1 MPSPPSAPGRLEQIV
16 RLQESLLAAEVPP
29 RELGG
34 RICQGTTYATGAR
47 AARLACITA
56 DGDLETLA
64 SYGRASFDAQSSATL
79 HDALAEKRPALRHA
93 LGDGTEVLTVPLQE
107 GEQPVVLQLAAA
119 EGEAFGVEQVAL
131 ARLAGAIATAALRQ
145 TGLREQIERT
155 ARAKSE
161 VLITLSHDLRTPLN
175 VVIGYTHLLLEE
187 AYGPCTKDQRE
198 VLTSVERYAEELLS
212 LLSGALDLARA
223 DVTPGSAPEEFALA
237 DVLRELCTGSLT
249 RRVADG
255 VALTWHV
262 DPSLPP
268 MRSDRFRVRQIL
280 QNLVDNALRFTEHGT
295 VSVAAVPHQGGVRLT
310 VADTGPGIESGDLSH
325 LFEPFRP
332 GAASVRPGGG
342 TGCGLYLVK
351 QFSDSLHGHVAV
363 DSTPGH
369 GTRFT
374 VDLPLG

>member
-1 MPSPPSAPGRLEQIV
+1 MPSAQSEPGRLEQIV

-29 RELGG
+29 ESLGD
-34 RICQGTTYATGAR
+34 RICQGTTLVTGAR
-47 AARLACITA
+47 AARLACFA
-56 DGDLETLA
+56 AGGDLETLA
-64 SYGRASFDAQSSATL
+64 SYGRAAFDAQSSATL
-79 HDALAEKRPALRHA
+79 RDALAEKRPATRSA
-93 LGDGTEVLTVPLQE
+93 LPDGTDLLTVPLQE
-107 GEQPVVLQLAAA
+107 GAQPVVLQLAAA
-119 EGEAFGVEQVAL
+119 ERQSFGVEQIAL

-145 TGLREQIERT
+145 AGLREQLERT
-155 ARAKSE
+155 AHTRSD

-187 AYGPCTKDQRE
+187 AYGPCTEEQRE
-198 VLTSVERYAEELLS
+198 VLASVERYAGELLS
-212 LLSGALDLARA
+212 LLSGALDLARLE
-223 DVTPGSAPEEFALA
+223 VTPSEPEEFALA

-249 RRVADG
+249 GRVADG

-262 DPSLPP
+262 DPSLPR

-280 QNLVDNALRFTEHGT
+280 QNLVDNALRYTERGT
-295 VSVAAVPHQGGVRLT
+295 VSIAAVPHQGGVRLT
-310 VADTGPGIESGDLSH
+310 VADTGPGIDSGDLSH
-325 LFEPFRP
+325 LFEAFRP
-332 GAASVRPGGG
+332 GASSARPGGG

-351 QFSDSLHGHVAV
+351 QFSDSLHGRVAV